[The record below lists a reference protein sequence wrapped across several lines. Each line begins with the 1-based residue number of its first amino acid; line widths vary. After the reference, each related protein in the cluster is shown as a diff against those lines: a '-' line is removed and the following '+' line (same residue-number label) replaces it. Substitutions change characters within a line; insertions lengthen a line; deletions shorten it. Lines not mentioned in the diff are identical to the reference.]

1 MSLSFD
7 MMLLRGEDFVV
18 TDAIIN
24 VMKRRKAMLKSEVQ
38 DVLETFFETDDWNYH
53 KLYNEETDRM
63 LYHYGVK
70 TEGVID
76 SIGAQFAVMDDEVVS
91 MAFYPVRIEEERY
104 GDIMD
109 FIGRINSSCLSFV
122 HLVLDYD
129 HKMVMASW
137 HHDITCEQSFDED
150 LAERMVWEP
159 VLTLADC
166 SDDLLLIAKYGV
178 SGKEQFET
186 AVDRWERTTE
196 CDEGDGEGNFAQEQ
210 KLKPMKFFIRL

>member
-18 TDAIIN
+18 TDTIIN

-53 KLYNEETDRM
+53 KLYNEETDRI

-70 TEGVID
+70 TEGVIN

-109 FIGRINSSCLSFV
+109 FIG
-122 HLVLDYD
+122 
-129 HKMVMASW
+129 
-137 HHDITCEQSFDED
+137 E
-150 LAERMVWEP
+150 
-159 VLTLADC
+159 
-166 SDDLLLIAKYGV
+166 
-178 SGKEQFET
+178 
-186 AVDRWERTTE
+186 
-196 CDEGDGEGNFAQEQ
+196 
-210 KLKPMKFFIRL
+210 